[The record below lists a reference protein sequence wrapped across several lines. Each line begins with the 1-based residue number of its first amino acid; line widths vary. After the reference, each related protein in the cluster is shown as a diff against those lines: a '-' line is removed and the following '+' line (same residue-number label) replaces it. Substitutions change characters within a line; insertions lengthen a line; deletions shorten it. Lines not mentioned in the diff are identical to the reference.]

1 MLKKEILFSHLEQ
14 EELKDLLDAMY
25 EKKYAAGDDIIT
37 QNDENG
43 EEFFVMAEGEVDV
56 IIGGNKVAD
65 MKEGSFGDL
74 ALIYGTPRAA
84 TIRAT
89 KATIC
94 FAMDRSTY
102 RAILMGSTIKRRK
115 MFDAIL
121 EKVEMLK
128 DIDNFER
135 SQVAD
140 ALETEHFEDGTTI
153 IKQGDDG
160 TIFYIIM
167 SGECVVTQT
176 NEAGETGEVAQLK
189 EADYFGEIALLTSEP
204 RKATV
209 TAKGAT
215 KVRRARVPSVGL
227 YFFGAAFVLLYR
239 RHARVPRALLAAGSA
254 RDRPGGQ
261 RTRTRTRQAAHAR
274 SRAHAHA
281 HARTQTCVHTAG
293 VRAGARTHAHAC
305 GVLRLGNAP
314 LTRSVPLAPLIP
326 PLRARFSRVQ
336 VAKLDR
342 ARFERVLGPCDDIL
356 RRNMANYEKFT
367 GSK

>member
-1 MLKKEILFSHLEQ
+1 VLKKEILFSHLEQ

-215 KVRRARVPSVGL
+215 KV
-227 YFFGAAFVLLYR
+227 
-239 RHARVPRALLAAGSA
+239 
-254 RDRPGGQ
+254 
-261 RTRTRTRQAAHAR
+261 
-274 SRAHAHA
+274 
-281 HARTQTCVHTAG
+281 
-293 VRAGARTHAHAC
+293 
-305 GVLRLGNAP
+305 
-314 LTRSVPLAPLIP
+314 
-326 PLRARFSRVQ
+326 
-336 VAKLDR
+336 AKLDR